1 MCGNWILPI
10 GKVFLFTLRLV
21 FLAMSKFSVLGI
33 KKIWRVL
40 ILAYFQKQLMKI
52 VSTLLL
58 VDTLEWVLAI
68 QYYLKLQ

>member
-10 GKVFLFTLRLV
+10 GKVLLFTLRLV

-33 KKIWRVL
+33 KIWRVL
-40 ILAYFQKQLMKI
+40 ILAFFQKQLLKI